1 MEINPVEKRKLS
13 ASLKEYLLTPPPEA
27 PARTEED
34 EDDDEDE
41 EDNENAPEEEVFPY
55 LPFPEEDMGITRL
68 V

>member
-1 MEINPVEKRKLS
+1 MEIIPEEKRKLS

-34 EDDDEDE
+34 DDEDE
-41 EDNENAPEEEVFPY
+41 EDNENVPEERVFLH
-55 LPFPEEDMGITRL
+55 LPFPEEDMGNTRL